1 MCLFGMFSI
10 SYQFGMKYFVAF
22 VFVLSV
28 LFGCFASEAL
38 AQNTFS
44 LRGKVIEK
52 SSNKPIGFAT
62 VVLKEINKWG
72 VTNVKGEFHIS
83 KIEKGTYTMLV
94 SCLGY
99 KSIEKEIWI
108 SSDSTIHNF
117 EMEVLSLGLNEVKV
131 TAELKEEQ
139 STTYTITSTALEH
152 EQVLDVSQI
161 QSLLPGG
168 KTSTKTDLTDSQSL
182 LIHNESTDE
191 MGNASFGT
199 AIEVDGVRLQN
210 NASFSE
216 FNPRGI
222 DTRSISTINI
232 ESIEVTTGIV
242 SVEHGDLTNGIVKIN
257 TQKGRTPLK
266 AIVTLNPQTKQFG
279 LSKGFA
285 LKNNWGT
292 LNVSGEHTRSF
303 SNLMSPH
310 KTYERNGLS
319 LTHEKY
325 FKNRLTLTTGFTL
338 NVGGYN
344 NEDDPDLF
352 TGTYEKI
359 KDNVI
364 RGNIAAKWFLNKK
377 WINNL
382 WFSTSV
388 NYSDKLAEERKNK
401 SAAGTSAANHAT
413 ETGYFL
419 ATDYDENPNAP
430 IKLLPTGYWYET
442 RFRDSKQI
450 AFAAKLKA
458 DKVNIFESYTNK
470 ILLGID
476 YSNSGN
482 LGKGTYYDDMRYA
495 PDWHPFVLSEVPHTN
510 NLSLYLEDKLT
521 RKLNERS
528 KVILTAGVRSDNT
541 YIRQSKYAWVGN
553 ISPRANIKYTQKN
566 GTASTVRSY
575 NFYAGWGKSV
585 KLPSMGVLNPRSTY
599 SARHAFVSPSNSDN
613 VSYTAYYNQS
623 RTTLYN
629 PELKYQYNNQIQLGF
644 GANIKGTKVS
654 VSAYRKKTINP
665 YIYHQVYT
673 PYSYNRTEA
682 EALENSIIP
691 ADNWRFTIDNT
702 TGVVTVHDAS
712 GQHASYPL
720 NYEVRNDF
728 LSRRRY
734 SNGSSVTRMGVDWI
748 IDFAKVKALSTSVRI
763 DGNYYYYKG
772 VEEHVSASRPTVRM
786 ANDQPYKYVGHY
798 VGSERAANGSLSKR
812 FNTNFIIKT
821 HIPKVRM
828 VVTLRIESSL
838 YNYSRKLSQYGGGN
852 RGFILE
858 DRADYFGDDTN
869 IYDRNEYVG
878 IYPLYYTTWE
888 DMDTKIPFEE
898 RFKWAKENDPA
909 LYTELS
915 RLVVKSR
922 FENFFKSNKISAYY
936 SANIKLTKEIGNM
949 GSVSFFARNF
959 TRNMGTV
966 RSTRAEGNQSLY
978 RSYLPDFHYGVT
990 IRVKL

>member
-1 MCLFGMFSI
+1 
-10 SYQFGMKYFVAF
+10 MKLSSLILLF
-22 VFVLSV
+22 VFGIAMIPSQAISQTHQSVKGRVLSKE
-28 LFGCFASEAL
+28 S
-38 AQNTFS
+38 
-44 LRGKVIEK
+44 GKAIEL
-52 SSNKPIGFAT
+52 AT
-62 VVLKEINKWG
+62 VVITNINKWD
-72 VTNVKGEFHIS
+72 VTNANGEYSINHLQTGKYNIA
-83 KIEKGTYTMLV
+83 V

-99 KSIEKEIWI
+99 KTIEQEIWI
-108 SSDSTIHNF
+108 SADSSIHHF

-168 KTSTKTDLTDSQSL
+168 KTTSSKH
-182 LIHNESTDE
+182 LIGSRRLQIHSESSGE
-191 MGNASFGT
+191 SGNVSFGT
-199 AIEVDGVRLQN
+199 ALEVDGVRLQN
-210 NASFSE
+210 NASFNV
-216 FNPRGI
+216 FDPQGI
-222 DTRSISTINI
+222 DTRNISTVNI
-232 ESIEVTTGIV
+232 ESIEVTTGIA

-257 TQKGRTPLK
+257 TQKGRTHLI
-266 AIVTLNPQTKQFG
+266 ATVALNPQTKQFG

-310 KTYERNGLS
+310 TTYERNGLS
-319 LTHEKY
+319 LTHEKH
-325 FKNRLTLTTGFTL
+325 FKNHLSLTTGFTL
-338 NVGGYN
+338 NMGGYN

-352 TGTYEKI
+352 TGTYAKN

-364 RGNIAAKWFLNKK
+364 RGSIAAKWFLNKK

-382 WFSTSV
+382 WFSTSI
-388 NYSDKLAEERKNK
+388 NYSDEIAEERENK
-401 SAAGTSAANHAT
+401 SAAGTLAANHAT

-442 RFRDSKQI
+442 RFYDSKQI
-450 AFAAKLKA
+450 AFAAKIKA
-458 DKVNIFESYTNK
+458 DKVNTFESYTNK

-476 YSNSGN
+476 YSNIGN

-510 NLSLYLEDKLT
+510 NLALYLEDKLT

-528 KVILTAGVRSDNT
+528 KVTLTTGVRSDNT
-541 YIRQSKYAWVGN
+541 YIRQSEYAWVGN
-553 ISPRANIKYTQKN
+553 ISPRVNIKYTQRN
-566 GTASTVRSY
+566 GKASIVRSY
-575 NFYAGWGKSV
+575 NVYAGWGKSV
-585 KLPSMGVLNPRSTY
+585 KLPSMGVLNPKPTY
-599 SARHAFVSPSNSDN
+599 FESHAFISTSNSDN
-613 VSYTAYYNQS
+613 VSYAAYYNQAS
-623 RTTLYN
+623 TTLYN

-644 GANIKGTKVS
+644 DANIKGTKIS

-665 YIYHQVYT
+665 YINENIYT
-673 PYSYNRTEA
+673 PYSYNRTETT
-682 EALENSIIP
+682 ALENSMIP
-691 ADNWRFTIDNT
+691 ADERRFTIDKT
-702 TGVVTVHDAS
+702 TGIVTVHDAS
-712 GQHASYPL
+712 GQHASYAL
-720 NYEVRNDF
+720 EYEVRNDF
-728 LSRRRY
+728 LSRTRY
-734 SNGSSVTRMGVDWI
+734 TNGSSVTRMGVDWI
-748 IDFAKVKALSTSVRI
+748 IDFAKVKALSTSIRI

-772 VEEHVSASRPTVRM
+772 VEEHLSAYRPDVRM
-786 ANDQPYKYVGHY
+786 ANGQPFKYVGHY
-798 VGSERAANGSLSKR
+798 VGSELPANGRLSKR
-812 FNTNFIIKT
+812 FNTNLTVKT

-828 VVTLRIESSL
+828 IVTLRIESSL
-838 YNYSRKLSQYGGGN
+838 YNYSRNLSEYGGGK

-858 DRADYFGDDTN
+858 DRADYFGDDNN

-898 RFKWAKENDPA
+898 RFAWARENDPA

-915 RLVVKSR
+915 RLVVKTGY
-922 FENFFKSNKISAYY
+922 ENFFKSNKISAYY
-936 SANIKLTKEIGNM
+936 SANLNVTKEIGNI
-949 GSVSFFARNF
+949 GSLSFFARNF

-966 RSTRAEGNQSLY
+966 RSTRAEGNRSLY
-978 RSYLPDFHYGVT
+978 GSHSYLPDFHYGVT
-990 IRVKL
+990 MRIKL

>member
-1 MCLFGMFSI
+1 MKLHLFIYLFFIVIIPVKVFAQDNNILKGRVI
-10 SYQFGMKYFVAF
+10 SKE
-22 VFVLSV
+22 S
-28 LFGCFASEAL
+28 
-38 AQNTFS
+38 
-44 LRGKVIEK
+44 GKAIEL
-52 SSNKPIGFAT
+52 AT
-62 VVLKEINKWG
+62 VVIKTINKWD
-72 VTNVKGEFHIS
+72 VTNAKGEYSIKHLQSGKYNI
-83 KIEKGTYTMLV
+83 TVT
-94 SCLGY
+94 CLGY
-99 KSIEKEIWI
+99 KTIEQEIWV
-108 SSDSTIHNF
+108 SSDSSIHNF
-117 EMEVLSLGLNEVKV
+117 EMEVLSLGLNEVKI

-168 KTSTKTDLTDSQSL
+168 KTSSKTSLVGSQQL
-182 LIHNESTDE
+182 HIHNESTGE

-210 NASFSE
+210 NASFNS
-216 FNPRGI
+216 FNPSGI
-222 DTRSISTINI
+222 DTRSISTVNI
-232 ESIEVTTGIV
+232 ESIEVTTGIA

-257 TQKGRTPLK
+257 TLKGRTPLK
-266 AIVTLNPQTKQFG
+266 ATVSINPQTKQFG

-285 LKNNWGT
+285 LKNDWGT
-292 LNVSGEHTRSF
+292 LNVSGEHARSF

-310 KTYERNGLS
+310 TTYERNGLS
-319 LTHEKY
+319 LTHEKH
-325 FKNRLTLTTGFTL
+325 FKNHLILTTGFTL

-352 TGTYEKI
+352 TGTYAKN

-442 RFRDSKQI
+442 RYYDSKQI
-450 AFAAKLKA
+450 DFAAKIKA
-458 DKVNIFESYTNK
+458 DKVNTFENYTNK

-482 LGKGTYYDDMRYA
+482 FGKGTYYDDMRYA
-495 PDWHPFVLSEVPHTN
+495 PDWQSFVLSEVPHTN
-510 NLSLYLEDKLT
+510 NLALYLENKLT
-521 RKLNERS
+521 RKLNEHS
-528 KVILTAGVRSDNT
+528 KLTLTAGVRSDNT
-541 YIRQSKYAWVGN
+541 YISQSEYAWVGN
-553 ISPRANIKYTQKN
+553 ISPRANIKYTQNN

-585 KLPSMGVLNPRSTY
+585 KLPSMGVLNPRPTY
-599 SARHAFVSPSNSDN
+599 SDTDVFASTSNSNN
-613 VSYTAYYNQS
+613 VSYIAYYNQAS
-623 RTTLYN
+623 TTLYN
-629 PELKYQYNNQIQLGF
+629 PGLKYQYNNHIQIGF
-644 GANIKGTKVS
+644 GANIKGTKIS

-665 YIYHQVYT
+665 YIYENIYT
-673 PYSYNRTEA
+673 PYSYNRTEIT
-682 EALENSIIP
+682 ALESSMIP
-691 ADNWRFTIDNT
+691 VDERRFTIDET
-702 TGVVTVHDAS
+702 TGIVTVHDAS
-712 GQHASYPL
+712 GQYASYPL
-720 NYEVRNDF
+720 EYEERSEF
-728 LSRRRY
+728 LSRIRY
-734 SNGSSVTRMGVDWI
+734 ANGSSVTRMGLDWM
-748 IDFAKVKALSTSVRI
+748 IDFPEMKALSTSVRI

-772 VEEHVSASRPTVRM
+772 VEEHVTASRPAVRM
-786 ANDQPYKYVGHY
+786 ANGEPFKYVGHY
-798 VGSERAANGSLSKR
+798 IGSESSANGRLSKR
-812 FNTNFIIKT
+812 VNTNITIKT

-838 YNYSRKLSQYGGGN
+838 YNYSRNLSEYSGGN

-858 DRADYFGDDTN
+858 DQADYFGDDIN

-878 IYPLYYTTWE
+878 IYPIYYTTWE

-915 RLVVKSR
+915 RLVVKTGYK
-922 FENFFKSNKISAYY
+922 NFFKSNKISAYY
-936 SANIKLTKEIGNM
+936 SANIKVTKEIGNI

-959 TRNMGTV
+959 ARNMETV
-966 RSTRAEGNQSLY
+966 RSTRVEGNQSLY
-978 RSYLPDFHYGVT
+978 RSYLPDFHYG
-990 IRVKL
+990 ISMRIKL

>member
-1 MCLFGMFSI
+1 
-10 SYQFGMKYFVAF
+10 MKYNFITLL
-22 VFVLSV
+22 VFVLIFISSLDCV
-28 LFGCFASEAL
+28 
-38 AQNTFS
+38 AQNTFV
-44 LRGKVIEK
+44 LRGKIIEK
-52 SSNKPIGFAT
+52 DSGKPIELAT
-62 VVLKEINKWG
+62 VAIKEINKWS
-72 VTNVKGEFHIS
+72 VTNIGGAFYINEIDG
-83 KIEKGTYTMLV
+83 GTYTLV
-94 SCLGY
+94 ISCLGY
-99 KSIEKEIWI
+99 QRIEKEIKI
-108 SSDSTIHNF
+108 DKDLIDYDIDL
-117 EMEVLSLGLNEVKV
+117 EILSLGLNEVKV

-139 STTYTITSTALEH
+139 SATYTITSTALEH

-168 KTSTKTDLTDSQSL
+168 KTSTKTDLTESRRL
-182 LIHNESTDE
+182 LIHNESTGE

-210 NASFSE
+210 NASFNG
-216 FNPRGI
+216 FNPNGI
-222 DTRSISTINI
+222 DTRNISTVNI
-232 ESIEVTTGIV
+232 ESIEVTTGIA

-257 TQKGRTPLK
+257 TLKGRSPLK
-266 AIVTLNPQTKQFG
+266 VTVSLNPKTKQFG

-319 LTHEKY
+319 LTHEKH
-325 FKNRLTLTTGFTL
+325 FKNHLTLTTGFTL

-382 WFSTSV
+382 WFSTSI
-388 NYSDKLAEERKNK
+388 NYSDKLEEERENK

-413 ETGYFL
+413 ESGYFF
-419 ATDYDENPNAP
+419 AIDYDENPNAP

-442 RFRDSKQI
+442 RFSDSKQI
-450 AFAAKLKA
+450 AFTAKIKA
-458 DKVNIFESYTNK
+458 DKVNSFESYTNK

-495 PDWHPFVLSEVPHTN
+495 QDWQPFVLSEVPHTN
-510 NLSLYLEDKLT
+510 NLALYLEDKLT
-521 RKLNERS
+521 RRINEHSKLT
-528 KVILTAGVRSDNT
+528 LTAGVRSDNT
-541 YIRQSKYAWVGN
+541 YIRQSEYAWVGN
-553 ISPRANIKYTQKN
+553 ISPRANIKYTHKN
-566 GTASTVRSY
+566 STASTVRSY
-575 NFYAGWGKSV
+575 SFYAGWGKSV
-585 KLPSMGVLNPRSTY
+585 KLPSMGVLNPRPTY
-599 SARHAFVSPSNSDN
+599 SDTDVFASTSNSNN
-613 VSYTAYYNQS
+613 VSYTAYYNQAS
-623 RTTLYN
+623 TTLYN
-629 PELKYQYNNQIQLGF
+629 PGLKYQYNNQIQIAF
-644 GANIKGTKVS
+644 GANIKGTKIS

-665 YIYHQVYT
+665 YIYENIYT
-673 PYSYNRTEA
+673 PYSYNRTETT
-682 EALENSIIP
+682 ALESSMIP
-691 ADNWRFTIDNT
+691 VDERRFTIDET
-702 TGVVTVHDAS
+702 TGIVTVHDAS
-712 GQHASYPL
+712 GQQASYAL
-720 NYEVRNDF
+720 EYEERNEF
-728 LSRRRY
+728 LSRKRY
-734 SNGSSVTRMGVDWI
+734 TNGSSVTRMGIDWM
-748 IDFAKVKALSTSVRI
+748 IDFAKVKGLSTSFRL

-772 VEEHVSASRPTVRM
+772 VEEHVSVSRPSLRM
-786 ANDQPYKYVGHY
+786 ANGQPYKYVGHY
-798 VGSERAANGSLSKR
+798 VGSEYANNGSLSKR
-812 FNTNFIIKT
+812 FNTNFTIKT

-838 YNYSRKLSQYGGGN
+838 YNYSRNLSEYSGGN

-858 DRADYFGDDTN
+858 DRADYFGDDAN

-878 IYPLYYTTWE
+878 IYPIYYTTWE

-898 RFKWAKENDPA
+898 RFVWAKENDPE

-915 RLVVKSR
+915 RLVVKTGYK
-922 FENFFKSNKISAYY
+922 NFFKSNKISAYY
-936 SANIKLTKEIGNM
+936 SANIKVTKEIGNI

-959 TRNMGTV
+959 TQNIGTV
-966 RSTRAEGNQSLY
+966 RSTRDEGNRSLY
-978 RSYLPDFHYGVT
+978 GSRSYLPDFHYG
-990 IRVKL
+990 ISMRIKL

>member
-1 MCLFGMFSI
+1 
-10 SYQFGMKYFVAF
+10 MKLSSLILL
-22 VFVLSV
+22 FVLGATIIPSQAISQTHQD
-28 LFGCFASEAL
+28 L
-38 AQNTFS
+38 T
-44 LRGKVIEK
+44 GKVLSKESGKAIEL
-52 SSNKPIGFAT
+52 AT
-62 VVLKEINKWG
+62 VVLKEINKWS
-72 VTNVKGEFHIS
+72 VTNANGEYSIKHLQSGKYNIAV
-83 KIEKGTYTMLV
+83 T
-94 SCLGY
+94 CLGY
-99 KSIEKEIWI
+99 KTIEQEIWI
-108 SSDSTIHNF
+108 SPDSSIHHF
-117 EMEVLSLGLNEVKV
+117 EMEILSLGLNEVKV

-139 STTYTITSTALEH
+139 STTYKITSTALEH

-168 KTSTKTDLTDSQSL
+168 KTSTSTSLIGSRRL
-182 LIHNESTDE
+182 LIHNESTGE

-210 NASFSE
+210 NASFND
-216 FNPRGI
+216 FNPNGI
-222 DTRSISTINI
+222 DTRNISTVNI
-232 ESIEVTTGIV
+232 ESIEVTTGIA
-242 SVEHGDLTNGIVKIN
+242 SVEHGDLSNGIVKIN
-257 TQKGRTPLK
+257 TLKGRTPLK
-266 AIVTLNPQTKQFG
+266 AIVALNPKTKQFG

-303 SNLMSPH
+303 SNLMSPY

-325 FKNRLTLTTGFTL
+325 FKNRLTLTTGLTL
-338 NVGGYN
+338 NEGGYN

-388 NYSDKLAEERKNK
+388 NYSDKFEEERDNK

-413 ETGYFL
+413 ETGYFM
-419 ATDYDENPNAP
+419 ATDYDENPSAP

-442 RFRDSKQI
+442 RYHDSKQI
-450 AFAAKLKA
+450 AFAAKIKA
-458 DKVNIFESYTNK
+458 DKVNTFENYTNK

-482 LGKGTYYDDMRYA
+482 LGKGTYYEDIRYA
-495 PDWHPFVLSEVPHTN
+495 PDWQPFVLSEVPHTN
-510 NLSLYLEDKLT
+510 NLALYLEDKLT

-541 YIRQSKYAWVGN
+541 YIRKSDYAWVGN
-553 ISPRANIKYTQKN
+553 ISPRVNIKYTQKN
-566 GTASTVRSY
+566 GTASTVSSY
-575 NFYAGWGKSV
+575 NVYAGWGKSV
-585 KLPSMGVLNPRSTY
+585 KLPSMGVLNPKPTY
-599 SARHAFVSPSNSDN
+599 SDKHAFVSPSNSDN
-613 VSYTAYYNQS
+613 VSYTAYYNQAS
-623 RTTLYN
+623 TTLYN
-629 PELKYQYNNQIQLGF
+629 PELKYQYNNQFQLGF
-644 GANIKGTKVS
+644 GVNIKGTKIN
-654 VSAYRKKTINP
+654 VSAYRKKTNNP
-665 YIYHQVYT
+665 YIHHSVYT
-673 PYSYNRTEA
+673 PYSYNITEV
-682 EALENSIIP
+682 EALENSMIP
-691 ADNWRFTIDNT
+691 ADDRRFTIDKS
-702 TGVVTVHDAS
+702 TGLVTVHDAS

-720 NYEVRNDF
+720 NYKVRNDF
-728 LSRRRY
+728 LSRTKY

-772 VEEHVSASRPTVRM
+772 IEEHVSASRPNIRM
-786 ANDQPYKYVGHY
+786 ANEEPLKYVGHY
-798 VGSERAANGSLSKR
+798 IGSESAANGSLSKR
-812 FNTNFIIKT
+812 VNTNFTIET

-828 VVTLRIESSL
+828 IVTLRIESSL
-838 YNYSRKLSQYGGGN
+838 YNYSRKLSEYGRGN

-858 DRADYFGDDTN
+858 DRANYFGDDTN
-869 IYDRNEYVG
+869 IYERNEYVG

-888 DMDTKIPFEE
+888 DMDTKSPFEE
-898 RFKWAKENDPA
+898 RFAWARENDPA
-909 LYTELS
+909 LYAELS
-915 RLVVKSR
+915 KLVVKTDY
-922 FENFFKSNKISAYY
+922 ENFFKSNKISAYY
-936 SANIKLTKEIGNM
+936 SANIKVTKEVGDI

-966 RSTRAEGNQSLY
+966 RSTRAEGNRSLY
-978 RSYLPDFHYGVT
+978 GSYLPDFHYGVSMR
-990 IRVKL
+990 IKL